1 MAMKSQK
8 EFKICKPILRKLKT
22 GLALAAVTAAVV
34 VMAPPALACAFHVTP
49 IEMVEMYTTSGT
61 PVYAAPDVFSPVV
74 VYLDRF
80 TNVRVYG
87 ITDNGF
93 FQVDLNGTFYI
104 PGPFMVSRI
113 EPEKTEK
120 QKALDDL
127 EDFTAA
133 YRTQLE
139 YMESYSEKFALIDV
153 TGDGVPE
160 IFDDAGREIY
170 TYYGERPV
178 MMYYSENPVTF
189 YYSKKD
195 NILLGKY
202 TWNKK
207 DIWEVYS
214 KDVSLLPWGQFKCI
228 STYASP
234 YTGNAT
240 AVSREYVNNA
250 ETRADLYNILKKILS
265 L

>member
-1 MAMKSQK
+1 MKKSIMHK
-8 EFKICKPILRKLKT
+8 FKI
-22 GLALAAVTAAVV
+22 GMVLAAITAVLVAIK
-34 VMAPPALACAFHVTP
+34 PPSTAYAFNVIP
-49 IEMVEMYTTSGT
+49 IDMVEMYTTSGT
-61 PVYAAPDVFSPVV
+61 PVYATPDVFSSVV

-93 FQVDLNGTFYI
+93 YQVDLNGTFYI
-104 PGPFMVSRI
+104 PGPYMVSQI
-113 EPEKTEK
+113 QPEKTEK
-120 QKALDDL
+120 QKALENL
-127 EDFTAA
+127 EDFADA
-133 YRTQLE
+133 YRMQLE
-139 YMESYSEKFALIDV
+139 FMESYSERFALIDV
-153 TGDGVPE
+153 TGDGIPE

-170 TYYGERPV
+170 TYYDKRPV
-178 MMYYSENPVTF
+178 MMYYSDNPVTF

-195 NILLGKY
+195 NKLLGKY

-207 DIWEVYS
+207 EIWEVYN

-228 STYASP
+228 STVASP

-240 AVSREYVNNA
+240 AISREYTNDD
-250 ETRADLYNILKKILS
+250 ETRADIYNILKKILS